1 MTSPIAAPHTVC
13 IDGRM
18 LSASATGVGRYA
30 DTLLETCR
38 DAGAL
43 TLVLNATGAPRRRGW
58 AWPGVLR
65 RGPRL
70 ARYEIADRELRA
82 QAQLFRHAQ
91 MFFDLHRRLLPV
103 TTDAPPGVMHWTY
116 PVPLH
121 MQGWRNVYTVH
132 DAIPLNQP
140 ELTPIRQ
147 RRHRRLKRAIVRK
160 ADRLITVSDTA
171 RDDVI
176 ATTDCAASRVISIP
190 QGVTPLPVSS
200 DLPADLSPGG
210 YFLFYGSIEPR
221 KNLVR
226 LMQAHTASGAKRPLV
241 LAGPD
246 GWRAAEVMRHAAG
259 RPGIVRLPYQTRER
273 LGALVGNARAVL
285 FPSLAEGFGLPVIEA
300 MLMGTPVL
308 TSAGGALQE
317 TAGGAAL
324 LVDPYDGAAMSE
336 AIGRL
341 DREDKLVTELAAAG
355 LQRADAF
362 SIARYAARLRALH
375 TDLMSARP

>member
-1 MTSPIAAPHTVC
+1 
-13 IDGRM
+13 M
-18 LSASATGVGRYA
+18 LNASATGVGRYA
-30 DTLLETCR
+30 DTLLQTCR

-43 TLVLNATGAPRRRGW
+43 TLVLTAAGVPHRRTW
-58 AWPGVLR
+58 AWPGALR

-82 QAQLFRHAQ
+82 QAQLFRQAQ
-91 MFFDLHRRLLPV
+91 TFFDLHRRLLPV
-103 TTDAPPGVMHWTY
+103 ATDAPAGVMHWTY

-132 DAIPLNQP
+132 DAIPLSQP
-140 ELTPIRQ
+140 ALTPISEH
-147 RRHRRLKRAIVRK
+147 RHRRLMRAIAHK
-160 ADRLITVSDTA
+160 ADRLITVSDSA
-171 RDDVI
+171 RADII

-190 QGVTPLPVSS
+190 QGVAPLPVST
-200 DLPADLSPGG
+200 DLPAGLSPGG

-221 KNLVR
+221 KNLAR
-226 LMQAHTASGAKRPLV
+226 LMDAHTASGAKRPLV

-273 LGALVGNARAVL
+273 IGALVGGARAVL

-300 MLMGTPVL
+300 MIMGTPVL

-324 LVDPYDGAAMSE
+324 LVAPGDCAAMGE

-341 DREDKLVTELAAAG
+341 DRNDELVTEMAAAG
-355 LQRADAF
+355 RQRAEAF
-362 SIARYAARLRALH
+362 SIARYADRLSALH